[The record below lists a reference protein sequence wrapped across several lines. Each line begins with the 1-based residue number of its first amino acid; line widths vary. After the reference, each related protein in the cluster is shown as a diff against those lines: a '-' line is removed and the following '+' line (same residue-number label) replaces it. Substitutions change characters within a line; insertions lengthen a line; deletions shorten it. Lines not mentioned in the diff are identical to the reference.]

1 MSVQG
6 RISVDVVFHDTDGTN
21 AINVVSLQDSQE
33 YTTGKV
39 AIISGTAG
47 TAAVSIQVAPTS
59 YRNASGEL
67 VSFSEIET
75 YVVQSGQNN
84 LVMTNPTLT
93 LNANSVAVI
102 PQTTGDF
109 DDSGQLPTVSTV
121 SGTSTYTIILY
132 GS

>member
-1 MSVQG
+1 MTIDG

-21 AINVVSLQDSQE
+21 AINVLSLQDSQE

-47 TAAVSIQVAPTS
+47 TAAVTIQVVPTT

-67 VSFSEIET
+67 VSFSEIQA

-84 LVMTNPTLT
+84 LVITNPTLT
-93 LNANSVAVI
+93 LTANSVAVI

-109 DDSGQLPTVSTV
+109 GDSGQLPTLSTV